1 MGTINLISENEWR
14 IFINTGFVSNL
25 IINRIAKK
33 IAFNLELTRRE
44 QAIRMEKSELIEKEL
59 LNLWKK

>member
-1 MGTINLISENEWR
+1 MISEKEWR

-25 IINRIAKK
+25 IIKRIAKK
-33 IAFNLELTRRE
+33 IVFNLELTRRE

>member
-1 MGTINLISENEWR
+1 VGTINLISENEWR

>member
-1 MGTINLISENEWR
+1 MGTINLISEKEWR

-25 IINRIAKK
+25 IIKRIAKK
-33 IAFNLELTRRE
+33 IVFNLELTRRE
-44 QAIRMEKSELIEKEL
+44 QAVRIEKSELIEKEL

>member
-1 MGTINLISENEWR
+1 MVAINYINENEWQ

>member
-1 MGTINLISENEWR
+1 MGTINFISENEWR

-25 IINRIAKK
+25 IIKRIAKK
-33 IAFNLELTRRE
+33 IVFNLELTRRE

-59 LNLWKK
+59 LNVWKK

>member
-1 MGTINLISENEWR
+1 MVTINYINENEWQ

-33 IAFNLELTRRE
+33 IVFDLELTIRE
-44 QAIRMEKSELIEKEL
+44 QAIRMEKSELIEEEL

>member
-1 MGTINLISENEWR
+1 MGTINFISENEWR

>member
-1 MGTINLISENEWR
+1 MGTINLISENEWL

>member
-1 MGTINLISENEWR
+1 MVAINYINENEWL

-33 IAFNLELTRRE
+33 IAFNLELTKRE

>member
-1 MGTINLISENEWR
+1 VGTINFISENEWR

-25 IINRIAKK
+25 IIKRIAKK
-33 IAFNLELTRRE
+33 IVFNLELTRRE

-59 LNLWKK
+59 LNVWKK

>member
-1 MGTINLISENEWR
+1 MVAINYIDENEWQ